1 MQNERTVNLL
11 VHLLIIVQWQSV
23 KKLNQTIKCG
33 SQKTWKLISNNK
45 NVSVY

>member
-11 VHLLIIVQWQSV
+11 VHLLIIVQCPV